1 MFLLSG
7 ETPYLC
13 IDILI
18 IKVMKTIEEL
28 KKEQAET
35 KSKLVDVIETIN
47 SEEYYTLTPSEK
59 GLIAQQRV
67 GLEIYLD
74 SLTKQLYDKDG
85 CLFDVSNTMWP
96 LLMSS
101 MLTSPLSTPL
111 NTDALKKDL
120 SEKDF
125 EIKEET
131 DESGHDD

>member
-1 MFLLSG
+1 
-7 ETPYLC
+7 
-13 IDILI
+13 
-18 IKVMKTIEEL
+18 MKTIEEL

-35 KSKLVDVIETIN
+35 KSKLVDVIEVIN

-67 GLEIYLD
+67 GLEIYLG

-85 CLFDVSNTMWP
+85 CLFDASNAMWP

-101 MLTSPLSTPL
+101 MFTNPLSTPSS
-111 NTDALKKDL
+111 TDTLKNDL

-131 DESGHDD
+131 DEPEHDD